1 MSALIDKAKEVFL
14 TGSDVDEESYQEN
27 LEEIKRWESELIQ
40 HEALSEWQKHDITLN
55 ILRKFNQEYVSAS
68 MMLATGKLLTDSER
82 VSLFAKKDA
91 CSLIFEIMD
100 GDANSQIKQLNREIS
115 QKISLFGS

>member
-1 MSALIDKAKEVFL
+1 MEIIDRAKEVFL
-14 TGSDVDEESYQEN
+14 TGPGVDEESYREN
-27 LEEIKRWESELIQ
+27 FEEIKSWESELVQ

-68 MMLATGKLLTDSER
+68 MMLATGKQLTDSER

-91 CSLIFEIMD
+91 CSLIFEIMN
-100 GDANSQIKQLNREIS
+100 GDAKSQIKQLNREIS